1 MTLFWATGLSHVI
14 ELGRDGE
21 TEGEIESGTEG
32 DWGRGAKSVAIRR
45 GGEKRGQSVCNP
57 GRSKPL

>member
-1 MTLFWATGLSHVI
+1 MRDRARTRKKG
-14 ELGRDGE
+14 EKCERRDGE

-32 DWGRGAKSVAIRR
+32 DWGRGARSVAIRR